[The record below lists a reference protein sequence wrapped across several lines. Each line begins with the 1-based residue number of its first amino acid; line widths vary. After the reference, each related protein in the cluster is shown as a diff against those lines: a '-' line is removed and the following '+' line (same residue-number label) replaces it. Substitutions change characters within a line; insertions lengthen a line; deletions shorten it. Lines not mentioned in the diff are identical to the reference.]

1 MGQDTGG
8 NGPHKSRFMG
18 RLKLYKKPK
27 PAAPLPQDPLP
38 DMGSIPFSAAPETP
52 PSRAGRP
59 AIMKRR
65 SLIVF
70 GILFFILMALTAYIF
85 YEPAPPE
92 VTGPR
97 NRDTLLPACRSGNGV
112 ACGEIAILEYLG
124 LSELTGDIG
133 EKERNAANAFVYG
146 RLACA
151 KRSAFGCYLMWRL
164 WTKKET
170 ELLKPQS
177 AQETLQNGCK
187 AGNRMLCAL
196 EKRFAGSRDIARQD
210 LEATIVE
217 TAGGKTPPRY
227 AKDNREQLLFEMFIR
242 NDR

>member
-8 NGPHKSRFMG
+8 REPQKSRFMG

-27 PAAPLPQDPLP
+27 PQVPQEPLP
-38 DMGSIPFSAAPETP
+38 DMDSFAFSSAPETP
-52 PSRAGRP
+52 PSRPERP
-59 AIMKRR
+59 TIMKRR

-97 NRDTLLPACRSGNGV
+97 TRDTLLPACRDGNGI
-112 ACGEIAILEYLG
+112 ACGEVALLEYLG
-124 LSELTGDIG
+124 LSQVTGDIG
-133 EKERNAANAFVYG
+133 EKERNNANAFIYA
-146 RLACA
+146 RLACV

-187 AGNRMLCAL
+187 AGNRMLCDL
-196 EKRFAGSRDIARQD
+196 EKRFAGSRDIIRQD
-210 LEATIVE
+210 LDAAITEAT
-217 TAGGKTPPRY
+217 GGKTPPRY
-227 AKDNREQLLFEMFIR
+227 AKDNREQLLFEMLVR
-242 NDR
+242 NDQ